1 LGSFGTTSCTAI
13 SAPRYFLKTLTFKR
27 NPIVT
32 DTTPRLAL
40 PLLAAAKAQKH
51 VTHNEALVR
60 LDQILHLSVKSR
72 LAPMPPGDPAEN
84 EKHIVADAAGG
95 AFAGQSGK
103 IACFTSGAWDF
114 IAPSDGWLAWVEDDA
129 ALVAYHAGAW
139 VSAGTA
145 AALSTLGIMQCR
157 HDQPACGLEPRHPSQ
172 PCRHRPSPE
181 DKQGRGRKHR
191 KRGAPGWLSGRA
203 EFGLSGDDRF
213 SIKVSPDGIN
223 WTEALSIDNDTGVVS
238 LPATG
243 APGGGAEAVAVGENL
258 LINGGFALNQRAFA
272 GGSLAAG
279 SYGFDRW
286 KAGAAGAN
294 LSRSGD
300 TLTLASGSII
310 QVVEPAIFGFGD
322 IANETLTISLDHVSG
337 AAVTL
342 SVFGENRII
351 DTAGGRSSASFQ
363 VPGGHGGTVEVTL
376 AAMSGAAGVA
386 RIKMEI
392 GPAPTPYQARPLPL
406 EETLAH
412 RYFKHIEGPIALFLY
427 AQAYGNYF
435 FNSLPTPVTMR
446 TVPTVS
452 RVIGAYGNIFGNDP
466 AQAVATATS
475 PTAFRL
481 SIRANAAGEC
491 YANFDSIS
499 LDAEL

>member
-40 PLLAAAKAQKH
+40 PLLAAAQAQKH

-145 AALSTLGIMQCR
+145 AALSTLGINASADMTNR
-157 HDQPACGLEPRHPSQ
+157 LAVSSPATLLNHAGTD
-172 PCRHRPSPE
+172 HRLKINKAAAENTASVVLQ
-181 DKQGRGRKHR
+181 DGF
-191 KRGAPGWLSGRA
+191 SGRA

-351 DTAGGRSSASFQ
+351 DTAGGRSSAQLS
-363 VPGGHGGTVEVTL
+363 GSRRAWRHGRGHARGDVRRGRRGEDQDGDRASPDPL
-376 AAMSGAAGVA
+376 SGPPPAARGNACAQ
-386 RIKMEI
+386 IL
-392 GPAPTPYQARPLPL
+392 Q
-406 EETLAH
+406 AH
-412 RYFKHIEGPIALFLY
+412 R
-427 AQAYGNYF
+427 
-435 FNSLPTPVTMR
+435 
-446 TVPTVS
+446 
-452 RVIGAYGNIFGNDP
+452 GAYRPFPLCPGLRKLLFQQPSNTP
-466 AQAVATATS
+466 S
-475 PTAFRL
+475 PCAPYPPSHVSLALTETF
-481 SIRANAAGEC
+481 SETIRRKP
-491 YANFDSIS
+491 
-499 LDAEL
+499 

>member
-1 LGSFGTTSCTAI
+1 M
-13 SAPRYFLKTLTFKR
+13 
-27 NPIVT
+27 T

-40 PLLAAAKAQKH
+40 PLLAAAQAQKH

-60 LDQILHLSVKSR
+60 LDQIVHLSVKSR

-103 IACFTSGAWDF
+103 IACFTNGDWDF
-114 IAPSDGWLAWVEDDA
+114 ISPTDGWLAWVEDDA
-129 ALVAYHAGAW
+129 ALVAYHSGAW

-145 AALSTLGIMQCR
+145 AVLSMLGINASADMTNR
-157 HDQPACGLEPRHPSQ
+157 LAVSSPATLFNHAGTD
-172 PCRHRPSPE
+172 HRLKINKAAAGDTASVVFQ
-181 DKQGRGRKHR
+181 DGF
-191 KRGAPGWLSGRA
+191 SGRA

-223 WTEALSIDNDTGVVS
+223 WTEAVSIDSVTGVVS
-238 LPATG
+238 LPETG
-243 APGGGAEAVAVGENL
+243 APGGGAEAVAVRENL
-258 LINGGFALNQRAFA
+258 LINGGFVLNQRAFA

-286 KAGAAGAN
+286 KAGAAGAS

-300 TLTLASGSII
+300 TLTLASGSIV
-310 QVVEPAIFGFGD
+310 QVVEPAIFGLGD
-322 IANETLTISLDHVSG
+322 IANQTLTISLDHVSG

-342 SVFGENRII
+342 SVFGLDRVI
-351 DTAGGRSSASFQ
+351 DTVGGRSSTSFQ
-363 VPGGHGGTVEVTL
+363 IPGGHGGTIEVTL
-376 AAMSGAAGVA
+376 AALSGPAGVA
-386 RIKMEI
+386 RVKMEI
-392 GPAPTPYQARPLPL
+392 GSGPTPYQARALPL
-406 EETLAH
+406 EETLAN

-446 TVPTVS
+446 AVPIVS
-452 RVIGAYGNIFGNDP
+452 RVLGAYGNIFAGD
-466 AQAVATATS
+466 TANAMAAGIST
-475 PTAFRL
+475 TAFRL

-491 YANFDSIS
+491 YANFNSIS

>member
-1 LGSFGTTSCTAI
+1 MS
-13 SAPRYFLKTLTFKR
+13 
-27 NPIVT
+27 

-40 PLLAAAKAQKH
+40 PLLAAAQAQKH

-60 LDQILHLSVKSR
+60 LDQIVHLSVKSR

-103 IACFTSGAWDF
+103 IACFTNGTWDF
-114 IAPSDGWLAWVEDDA
+114 ITPSDGWLAWVEDDA
-129 ALVAYHAGAW
+129 ALVAYHSGAW

-145 AALSTLGIMQCR
+145 AALSTLGINASADMTNR
-157 HDQPACGLEPRHPSQ
+157 LAVSSPATLFNHAGAD
-172 PCRHRPSPE
+172 HRLKINKAAAGDTASIVIQ
-181 DKQGRGRKHR
+181 DGF
-191 KRGAPGWLSGRA
+191 SGRA

-223 WTEALSIDNDTGVVS
+223 WTEAVSIDNGTGVVS
-238 LPATG
+238 LPET
-243 APGGGAEAVAVGENL
+243 PGGGAEAVAVGENL
-258 LINGGFALNQRAFA
+258 LINGNFTLNQRAFA

-294 LSRSGD
+294 LSRTGD

-310 QVVEPAIFGFGD
+310 QVVEPAIFGLGD

-342 SVFGENRII
+342 SVFGDDRII
-351 DTAGGRSSASFQ
+351 DAVGGRSSTSFQ
-363 VPGGHGGTVEVTL
+363 VPGGHGGTIEITL
-376 AAMSGAAGVA
+376 AALSGPAGVA
-386 RIKMEI
+386 RVKMEI
-392 GPAPTPYQARPLPL
+392 GSGATPYQARALPV
-406 EETLAH
+406 EETLAN

-446 TVPTVS
+446 AVPTVS
-452 RVIGAYGNIFGNDP
+452 RVLGAYGNIFANDP

-491 YANFDSIS
+491 YANFNSIS

>member
-1 LGSFGTTSCTAI
+1 MS
-13 SAPRYFLKTLTFKR
+13 
-27 NPIVT
+27 

-40 PLLAAAKAQKH
+40 PLLGAAQAQKH

-60 LDQILHLSVKSR
+60 LDQIVHLSVKSR

-84 EKHIVADAAGG
+84 ETHIVADAAGG

-103 IACFTSGAWDF
+103 IASFTSGDWDF
-114 IAPSDGWLAWVEDDA
+114 ISPSDGWLAWVEDDA
-129 ALVAYHAGAW
+129 ALVAYHSGAW

-145 AALSTLGIMQCR
+145 AALSTLGINASADMTNR
-157 HDQPACGLEPRHPSQ
+157 LAVSSPATLLNHAGTD
-172 PCRHRPSPE
+172 HRLKINKAAAGDTASVVFQ
-181 DKQGRGRKHR
+181 DGF
-191 KRGAPGWLSGRA
+191 SGRA

-223 WTEALSIDNDTGVVS
+223 WTEALSINNATGVVS
-238 LPATG
+238 LPETG
-243 APGGGAEAVAVGENL
+243 APGGGAEAVAVRENL
-258 LINGGFALNQRAFA
+258 LINGNFTLNQRAFA

-300 TLTLASGSII
+300 TLMLASGSII
-310 QVVEPAIFGFGD
+310 QVVEPAIFGLGD

-337 AAVTL
+337 AAVTV
-342 SVFGENRII
+342 SVFGEDRII
-351 DTAGGRSSASFQ
+351 DNAGGRSSANFQ
-363 VPGGHGGTVEVTL
+363 VPGGHGGTIEISV
-376 AAMSGAAGVA
+376 AAMSGATGVA

-392 GPAPTPYQARPLPL
+392 GSGPTPYQARALPL

-452 RVIGAYGNIFGNDP
+452 RVLGAYGNIFGNDP